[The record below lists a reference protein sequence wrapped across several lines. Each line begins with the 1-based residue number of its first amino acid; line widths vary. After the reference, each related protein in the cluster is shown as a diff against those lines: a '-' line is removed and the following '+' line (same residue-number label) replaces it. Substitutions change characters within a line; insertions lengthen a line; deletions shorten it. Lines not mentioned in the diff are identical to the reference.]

1 MVGRPSIWIAT
12 AIRRILSMSTTDSM
26 CLIGRMQG
34 SMGTGVTVSAIRVQ
48 ASIWL
53 VVIRGVLPMPTTD
66 FM

>member
-1 MVGRPSIWIAT
+1 
-12 AIRRILSMSTTDSM
+12 MSTTDSM
-26 CLIGRMQG
+26 CLIRRMQG
-34 SMGTGVTVSAIRVQ
+34 SMVTGVTVSAIRVQ